1 MTSPDASAEAIFSL
15 LEELLGRE
23 LDVTVQIT
31 AETRLLE
38 DLALDSVGLTIVAV
52 ALENHFRIRLD
63 EADATQIRTA
73 GELVT
78 LVQRR
83 AREAA

>member
-1 MTSPDASAEAIFSL
+1 MTSPDTSAEAIFSL

>member
-23 LDVTVQIT
+23 LDLTVQIT